1 VPKVFVYGSLKRGQS
16 NAFMMDGA
24 QFVAPAR
31 SVQCWRLVALP
42 HYPALVWE
50 QGPCR
55 IAGEVWEVPD
65 TMMAQLDRFEEVP
78 VLYTRQEIEVELEAP
93 DPAQPGHLLMAHAYF
108 MPAALAAAGRE
119 LHEGC
124 WPA

>member
-16 NAFMMDGA
+16 NAFMMEGA

-42 HYPALVWE
+42 HYPALVRE
-50 QGPCR
+50 EGPCR
-55 IAGEVWEVPD
+55 ITGEVWEVPE
-65 TMMAQLDRFEEVP
+65 TMMAELDRFEEVP
-78 VLYTRQEIEVELEAP
+78 VLYTRQEIEVELEGQEGRTA
-93 DPAQPGHLLMAHAYF
+93 DRLLMAHAYF
-108 MPAALAAAGRE
+108 MPAVLAAAGRE
-119 LHEGC
+119 LREGR

>member
-16 NAFMMDGA
+16 NAFMMEGA

-42 HYPALVWE
+42 HYPALVRE
-50 QGPCR
+50 DGPCR
-55 IAGEVWEVPD
+55 ITGEVWEVPE
-65 TMMAQLDRFEEVP
+65 TMMAELDRFEEVP
-78 VLYTRQEIEVELEAP
+78 VLYTRQEIEVELEGQEGGTS
-93 DPAQPGHLLMAHAYF
+93 DRLLVAHAYF
-108 MPAALAAAGRE
+108 MPAVLAAAGRE
-119 LHEGC
+119 LREGR